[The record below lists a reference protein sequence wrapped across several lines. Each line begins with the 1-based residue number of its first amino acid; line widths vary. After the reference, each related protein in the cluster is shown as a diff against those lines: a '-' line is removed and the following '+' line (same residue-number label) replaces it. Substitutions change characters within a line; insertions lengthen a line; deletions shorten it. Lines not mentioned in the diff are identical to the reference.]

1 MPIPVS
7 AILLAAGSS
16 RRTGQLKQLLPLG
29 DKPIIRHCLDC
40 IIASGIKD
48 IVAVVGQKGEIVK
61 TINDLPVKIV
71 FNEAPESEMAE
82 SVRIGL
88 RVIDDSSTGVLI
100 CLSDHPLVLPE
111 TLRVL
116 IDSHSGD
123 PGKIIIPMYTGKRG
137 HPSLFPIHAIKEI
150 FEGLNL
156 RDVIN
161 KTPGRIKNINV
172 EDEGI
177 LLDMDTIEDYKKIS
191 KIAEKGFR

>member
-1 MPIPVS
+1 M
-7 AILLAAGSS
+7 
-16 RRTGQLKQLLPLG
+16 
-29 DKPIIRHCLDC
+29 
-40 IIASGIKD
+40 
-48 IVAVVGQKGEIVK
+48 
-61 TINDLPVKIV
+61 KIV

>member
-1 MPIPVS
+1 M
-7 AILLAAGSS
+7 
-16 RRTGQLKQLLPLG
+16 K
-29 DKPIIRHCLDC
+29 
-40 IIASGIKD
+40 IA
-48 IVAVVGQKGEIVK
+48 
-61 TINDLPVKIV
+61 
-71 FNEAPESEMAE
+71 FNEASESEMAE

-100 CLSDHPLVLPE
+100 CLSDHPLVSPE

-116 IDSHSGD
+116 INSHSED

-137 HPSLFPIHAIKEI
+137 HPSLFPVHAIKEI
-150 FEGLNL
+150 FGGLNL

-161 KTPGRIKNINV
+161 KTPGRLKHIDV

-191 KIAEKGFR
+191 KIAAKGLQ